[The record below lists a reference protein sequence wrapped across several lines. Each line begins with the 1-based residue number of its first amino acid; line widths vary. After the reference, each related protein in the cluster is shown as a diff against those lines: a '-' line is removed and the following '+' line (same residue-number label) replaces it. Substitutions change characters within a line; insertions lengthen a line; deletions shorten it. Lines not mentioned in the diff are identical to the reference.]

1 MSAPSI
7 CVAIPARFE
16 SSRLPGKLL
25 LDETGKYLVQHV
37 YENASIC
44 DRVDSVY
51 VATDSDRI
59 ASAVSSFGGAVI
71 RTGTHPSGT
80 DRLSEAVGQI
90 EEDIVINIQGDEPEV
105 ACREIHALVD
115 LMSSGRW
122 SMGTLCTPITDPEVL
137 RRSSCVKVVTSNQG
151 KALYFSRAPIPW
163 DRDRFSGSGF
173 DPSSDTMDDVFDPSG
188 TTVPWKLH
196 IGMYGFTRETL
207 QNWSS
212 LQPGTL
218 EQIEGLEQLRALEH
232 GVDIGVA
239 EVPEAP
245 IGIDTQDEY
254 DAFVRRN
261 TS

>member
-1 MSAPSI
+1 MSSPSI
-7 CVAIPARFE
+7 CVAIPARYE
-16 SSRLPGKLL
+16 STRLPGKLL
-25 LDETGKYLVQHV
+25 LDDTGKFLIEHV
-37 YENASIC
+37 YEHASDC

-59 ASAVSSFGGAVI
+59 ASAVSSFGGSVI

-80 DRLSEAVGQI
+80 DRLSEAVEQI
-90 EEDIVINIQGDEPEV
+90 DEDVVVNIQGDEPEV

-115 LMSSGRW
+115 LMTSGSW

-137 RRSSCVKVVTSNQG
+137 RRSSCVKVVTGNQG
-151 KALYFSRAPIPW
+151 NALYFSRAPIPW
-163 DRDRFSGSGF
+163 NRETFNESGF
-173 DPSSDTMDDVFDPSG
+173 DPLSDTMDHARNQSG
-188 TTVPWKLH
+188 QSSAWKLH
-196 IGMYGFTRETL
+196 IGMYGFTRDVL
-207 QNWSS
+207 KNWSS
-212 LQPGTL
+212 LSPGRL

-239 EVPEAP
+239 EIPEAP

-254 DAFVRRN
+254 DAFVQRT